1 MERQA
6 GDKIDRL
13 EEEKCGVWGRW
24 SGQGGEGGGRR
35 GGAKEKPPLV
45 FQGRQKEKEENRH
58 AGEGKNSDSD
68 RNRQEG

>member
-1 MERQA
+1 MA
-6 GDKIDRL
+6 FG
-13 EEEKCGVWGRW
+13 GG
-24 SGQGGEGGGRR
+24 GQGGTVKGQTGRAGQR